1 MGKNQKNRS
10 SALSDGWKQT
20 KVYRQLKKDM
30 LDDLHS
36 RGLIGRQYQDKVE
49 EYMDFWCVL
58 QKLKQDIAERG
69 VYVTYQNGA
78 NQMGTTDN
86 KSIDK
91 AAKISAQMLNIFT
104 ALGFKDQALNSK
116 MQNSGEEDEL

>member
-1 MGKNQKNRS
+1 MGTKVQKGS
-10 SALSDGWKQT
+10 AALSNGWKLT

-30 LDDLHS
+30 LDDLNA
-36 RGLIGRQYQDKVE
+36 RGLIGQQYRDKVE

-69 VYVTYQNGA
+69 VCVTYQNGA

-116 MQNSGEEDEL
+116 MQNGGEEDEL

>member
-10 SALSDGWKQT
+10 LSLSDGWKQT

-30 LDDLHS
+30 LDDLNT

-69 VYVTYQNGA
+69 VCITYQNGA

-116 MQNSGEEDEL
+116 MQNGGEEDEL